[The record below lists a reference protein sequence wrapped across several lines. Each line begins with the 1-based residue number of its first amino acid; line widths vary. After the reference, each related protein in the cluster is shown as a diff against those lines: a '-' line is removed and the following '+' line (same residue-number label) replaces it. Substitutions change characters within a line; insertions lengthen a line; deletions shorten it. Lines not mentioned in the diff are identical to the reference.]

1 MLSSP
6 FVLLGLLLAGSA
18 ITYLVAVRRPRYIY
32 FTAAVVS
39 GLGIIVWFLLGRQL
53 PQALTIGGWP
63 ANPLLFSF
71 HWIIDATVWPIGG
84 ILLFFVF
91 ILFLFRAA
99 DVDLPAPADQGNN
112 LLLKRAQWRPILLL
126 CLAFAGLTVAWSATT
141 MTLMVTWTLLGLV
154 WTLFLLSIIEEE
166 TDFLAVVRYFFWILF
181 PLVFTGILAAAQP
194 VGTDFLD
201 IGNWP
206 AVAVNVALLA
216 VLAQMGIVPFVGW
229 RVRTK
234 TMPAQAR
241 AVLHLIPS
249 LAGAGFLLRL
259 VSGAQIEPNI
269 ALLLTVAA
277 LIGILSALR
286 RAWTSGHLPSRLPI
300 HVAMALS
307 SLAFI
312 VAIWTGTQV
321 LVPAIRLLVFASTSL
336 FLLEDLPFVR
346 ARWWRGL
353 APLVAVL
360 AMAGFPLTAGF
371 ATLTSLFDVWLM
383 YNRYIFILVF
393 AMLLLP
399 LLTAVFIK
407 IRDSVAAQPVQGKQ
421 RNLYLMEVAGAL
433 PILGLIFIS
442 GQLVG
447 EIHLFTWIVL
457 LLTGAGALL
466 LSRYVGE
473 AYSIVSTVNDAF
485 APGQRQLEHFENSAG
500 GISRQ
505 IVSILSAA
513 ANILEEEHG
522 LLWLTIFLAL
532 LFFTLVM

>member
-336 FLLEDLPFVR
+336 FLLEDLLFVR